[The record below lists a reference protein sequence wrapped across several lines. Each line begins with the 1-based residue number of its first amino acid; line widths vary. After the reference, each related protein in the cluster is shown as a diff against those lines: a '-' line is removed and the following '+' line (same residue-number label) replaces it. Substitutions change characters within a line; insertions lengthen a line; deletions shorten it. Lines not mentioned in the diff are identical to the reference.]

1 MLAPTKTICLEK
13 LNTVKCDRKN
23 YWKRWTW
30 QPVLCQPGRLF
41 CDLLLSV
48 LWRRGRRMWVC
59 VSGSYLP
66 NLVVCSRRKC
76 TSQLAVSGQPK
87 RVHLPTA
94 GSWQPAELYFWSH
107 QQELERLRAT
117 GRTPCYPLDFGV
129 LLSFQKSPSGKGRN
143 WRGLCGSF
151 PLPSFVPPLPLISS
165 LWVYSLYSHSSL
177 CFLFR

>member
-1 MLAPTKTICLEK
+1 MSAPTKTICLEK

-41 CDLLLSV
+41 CDLLLNV
-48 LWRRGRRMWVC
+48 LWRRGQRMWVC

-66 NLVVCSRRKC
+66 DLVVCSRRKC

-87 RVHLPTA
+87 RAHFPTA

-107 QQELERLRAT
+107 QQELERQLEELLVT
-117 GRTPCYPLDFGV
+117 LWILECS
-129 LLSFQKSPSGKGRN
+129 LLSRSHPLEREGTEGVSV
-143 WRGLCGSF
+143 GSSS

-177 CFLFR
+177 CFLFH